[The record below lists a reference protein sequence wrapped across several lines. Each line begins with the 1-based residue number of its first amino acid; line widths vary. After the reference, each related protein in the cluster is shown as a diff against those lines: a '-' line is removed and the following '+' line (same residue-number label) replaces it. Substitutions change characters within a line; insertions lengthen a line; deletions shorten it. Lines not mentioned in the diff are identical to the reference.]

1 MTQKHLYASG
11 DKFTQICQVLKID
24 PERVLRRAGLPADYI
39 KHEGKGSTA
48 RQFFAIFQA
57 VFDEAKRDDLPLFL
71 GKLYAHGPFVP
82 PVFAFSCSPDIESGV
97 KRMALFKPLIAPC
110 KLGVIRDEDKVS
122 LTFQSNDP
130 TCDMPPE
137 MAMFEL
143 VYFLEC
149 CRTFT
154 AEHIIPLG
162 ITLPENG
169 QMTPELQ
176 DYFGVTPSDTG
187 IPAIHLSHE
196 DATRPLISQN
206 AEMLAG
212 FERDFKKQLAE
223 KNSVTPFTD
232 RVRHALLEM
241 LPAGHSSVD
250 AACARLCMS
259 RRSLQR
265 KLKGEA
271 TTFQSVLDEV
281 RSELSLHYLR
291 QEEMSIEEISYLL
304 AYRDPNSFYRAFH
317 VWTGMTPL
325 QARSANQH

>member
-1 MTQKHLYASG
+1 MSPKHLYTSG
-11 DKFTQICQVLKID
+11 DKFYQLCQVLKID
-24 PERVLRRAGLPADYI
+24 PVRVLRRAGLPADYI
-39 KHEGKGSTA
+39 EHEGKGSTA

-110 KLGVIRDEDKVS
+110 QLAVIRDEAKVS
-122 LTFQSNDP
+122 LTFQSSDP
-130 TCDMPPE
+130 TCEMPSA

-149 CRTFT
+149 SRTFT
-154 AEHIIPLG
+154 AEHIIPLD
-162 ITLPENG
+162 ITLPEGGNL
-169 QMTPELQ
+169 TPELE
-176 DYFGVTPSDTG
+176 DYFGVRPTATG

-212 FERDFKKQLAE
+212 FERDFKRQLAE
-223 KNSVTPFTD
+223 KMTFTPVTD
-232 RVRHALLEM
+232 RVRNTLSEM

-250 AACARLCMS
+250 AACDRLCMS

-265 KLKGEA
+265 KLKSEA
-271 TTFQSVLDEV
+271 TTYQSVLDEV

-291 QEEMSIEEISYLL
+291 LDDMSVEEISYLL
-304 AYRDPNSFYRAFH
+304 AYRDTNSFYRAFH
-317 VWTGMTPL
+317 GWTGMTPL
-325 QARSANQH
+325 QARTASV